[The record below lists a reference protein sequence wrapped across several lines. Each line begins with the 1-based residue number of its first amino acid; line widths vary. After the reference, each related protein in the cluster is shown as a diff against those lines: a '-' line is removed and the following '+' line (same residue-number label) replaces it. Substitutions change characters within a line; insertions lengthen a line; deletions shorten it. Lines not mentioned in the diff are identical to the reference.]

1 MNIQSITSIADEINR
16 RVEGHPIGRLQQLR
30 QELHGLPRVLTQKIF
45 SGKSIFED
53 GGYAFHSGGRA
64 EFQFNIGF
72 ETLGSLVYLR
82 HGIAFSLQSGR
93 NLPSID
99 PLVPRIDRFNE
110 FLQIHQDKF
119 SDFRMWHYD
128 QERSLTYAPAP
139 IPPENVREGV
149 FIFFGKLQQIPRINF
164 DLIISDFDRLLFL
177 YEYVEGAE
185 IFPALTEQH
194 KKFHFTPG
202 CSLKPSR
209 TKVSVAERQLDKL
222 LRHND
227 LQRALHAHLS
237 KQHGS
242 NSVGVEQGTGNGTL
256 VDVVLRLDRQ
266 RFWFYEIK
274 TGSSARACIREALS
288 QLLEYSY
295 WPGAQEAERLI
306 IVGEPPLDKYAVS
319 FLECLREKFSL
330 PVYYQQL
337 DMSTGTLNM

>member
-1 MNIQSITSIADEINR
+1 MLYKSITSVAEEINM

-30 QELHGLPRVLTQKIF
+30 QELHGLPRVLTQKMF

-72 ETLGSLVYLR
+72 ETIESLIYLR
-82 HGIAFSLQSGR
+82 HGIAFSLQSSR

-99 PLVPRIDRFNE
+99 PLVPKISRFNE
-110 FLQIHQDKF
+110 FLQIHKEKF

-128 QERSLTYAPAP
+128 HGRSLTYALAP
-139 IPPENVREGV
+139 IPPENVKEGV
-149 FIFFGKLQQIPRINF
+149 FIFLGKLQQTHQIDF
-164 DLIISDFDRLLFL
+164 DLIIDDFNRLLFL

-185 IFPALTEQH
+185 KFPALTEPD

-202 CSLKPSR
+202 CPLKPSK

-227 LQRALHAHLS
+227 LQRALHTHLS

-242 NSVGVEQGTGNGTL
+242 DSVGVEQGTGNGTL
-256 VDVVLRLDRQ
+256 VDVVLRLDG

-288 QLLEYSY
+288 QLLEYSC

-306 IVGEPPLDKYAVS
+306 IVGEPPLDKDAAA

-337 DMSTGTLNM
+337 DMNTGRLI